1 MKVKTLRPVPFLALF
16 CLLSLLTTSG
26 CVSKSTYQQQLDQ
39 NQALQNDL
47 YGTTEKLNNLQA
59 RYNIVEQQLEDA
71 MAQNKALNDQN
82 IAAMAEIDR
91 LKNIFQARSQK
102 QQEQLSALEQQQKA
116 LEAQQEQQQQR
127 YEQLLDNKQQLE
139 QELERERI
147 AREARLA
154 KMANTYNTL
163 VANLEQEIERGEI
176 TINKLKDKLTVNLV
190 EKILF
195 PSGSADLTPAGIK
208 VIRQVGDILKEV
220 DDKDIRVEGHTDN
233 LGISKALQTK
243 FPSNWELSAA
253 RAANVV
259 RVLQRE
265 VGIPGEKLEIGA
277 YGSFRPVAD
286 NGTPEGRAQNRR
298 IQIVLIP
305 PSAQ

>member
-1 MKVKTLRPVPFLALF
+1 MIPVSLWTIIGLF
-16 CLLSLLTTSG
+16 ALLSTSG
-26 CVSKSTYQQQLDQ
+26 CVSKTTYQQQLDQ
-39 NQALQNDL
+39 NQALQTDL
-47 YGTTEKLNNLQA
+47 YGTTEKLNNLQS
-59 RYNIVEQQLEDA
+59 RYDIVEQQLEDA
-71 MAQNKALNDQN
+71 LAQNKALNDQN

-102 QQEQLSALEQQQKA
+102 QQQQLSALEQQQQA
-116 LEAQQEQQQQR
+116 LEAQQQQQQQR
-127 YEQLLDNKQQLE
+127 YQQLLDNKQQLE

-154 KMANTYNTL
+154 KMANTYNSL

-233 LGISKALQTK
+233 LGISKALQAK

-277 YGSFRPVAD
+277 YGPFHPVSSND
-286 NGTPEGRAQNRR
+286 TPEGRAQNRR
-298 IQIVLIP
+298 IQIVLVP
-305 PSAQ
+305 PAET

>member
-1 MKVKTLRPVPFLALF
+1 MKSKTMIPVSLWTIIGLF
-16 CLLSLLTTSG
+16 ALLSTSG
-26 CVSKSTYQQQLDQ
+26 CVSKNTYQQQLDQ
-39 NQALQNDL
+39 NQALQTDL
-47 YGTTEKLNNLQA
+47 YGTTEKLNNLQS
-59 RYNIVEQQLEDA
+59 RYDIVEQQLEDA
-71 MAQNKALNDQN
+71 LAQNKALNDQN

-102 QQEQLSALEQQQKA
+102 QQQQLSALEQQQQA
-116 LEAQQEQQQQR
+116 LEAQQQQQQQR
-127 YEQLLDNKQQLE
+127 YQQLLDNKQQLE

-154 KMANTYNTL
+154 KMANTYNSL

-233 LGISKALQTK
+233 LGISKALQAK

-277 YGSFRPVAD
+277 YGPFHPVSSND
-286 NGTPEGRAQNRR
+286 TPEGRAQNRR
-298 IQIVLIP
+298 IQIVLVP
-305 PSAQ
+305 PAET

>member
-1 MKVKTLRPVPFLALF
+1 MNQKNTLSTPLFILFLLVGT
-16 CLLSLLTTSG
+16 LTMSG
-26 CVSKSTYQQQLDQ
+26 CVSKATYQQQLDQ
-39 NQALQNDL
+39 NQTLQTDL
-47 YGTTEKLNNLQA
+47 YGTNERLNNLQA
-59 RYNIVEQQLEDA
+59 RYDNVEQQLNNA
-71 MAQNKALNDQN
+71 MEQNTALNDQN

-91 LKNIFQARSQK
+91 LKNIFQARSAQQQQELSELEK
-102 QQEQLSALEQQQKA
+102 QQKE
-116 LEAQQEQQQQR
+116 LEAQQLQQQTR
-127 YEQLLDNKQQLE
+127 YQELLDNKQQLE

-163 VANLEQEIERGEI
+163 VANLEQEIERGEV
-176 TINKLKDKLTVNLV
+176 TISKLKDKLTVNLV

-195 PSGSADLTPAGIK
+195 PSGSADLTAAGIK

-233 LGISKALQTK
+233 LAISKALQAK

-259 RVLQRE
+259 RVLQRD
-265 VGIPGEKLEIGA
+265 VGIAGEKLEIGA
-277 YGSFRPVAD
+277 YGPYQPVAD
-286 NGTPEGRAQNRR
+286 NATPEGRAQNRR
-298 IQIVLIP
+298 IQIVLVP
-305 PSAQ
+305 LKSS

>member
-1 MKVKTLRPVPFLALF
+1 MKSKTMIPVPFLALI
-16 CLLSLLTTSG
+16 SLLTLLTASG
-26 CVSKSTYQQQLDQ
+26 CVSKATYQQQLDQ
-39 NQALQNDL
+39 NQALQTDL

-59 RYNIVEQQLEDA
+59 RYDIVEQQLEDA
-71 MAQNKALNDQN
+71 MNQNKALNDQN

-102 QQEQLSALEQQQKA
+102 QQAQLSELEKQQKE

-127 YEQLLDNKQQLE
+127 YQQLLDNKQQLE

-154 KMANTYNTL
+154 KMANTYNSL

-233 LGISKALQTK
+233 LGISKALQAK

-277 YGSFRPVAD
+277 YGPYRPVSSNDSA
-286 NGTPEGRAQNRR
+286 EGRAQNRR
-298 IQIVLIP
+298 IQIVLVP
-305 PSAQ
+305 PSDA

>member
-1 MKVKTLRPVPFLALF
+1 VKSKTMIPVSLWTIIGLF
-16 CLLSLLTTSG
+16 ALLSTSG
-26 CVSKSTYQQQLDQ
+26 CVSKATYQQQLDQ
-39 NQALQNDL
+39 NQTLQTDL

-59 RYNIVEQQLEDA
+59 RYDIVEQQLEDA
-71 MAQNKALNDQN
+71 MAQNRALNDQN

-91 LKNIFQARSQK
+91 LKNIFQARSQQ
-102 QQEQLSALEQQQKA
+102 QQEQLSALEQQQQE

-127 YEQLLDNKQQLE
+127 YQQLLDNKQQLE

-154 KMANTYNTL
+154 KMANTYNSL

-233 LGISKALQTK
+233 LGISKALQAK

-277 YGSFRPVAD
+277 YGPFHPVSSND
-286 NGTPEGRAQNRR
+286 TPEGRAQNRR
-298 IQIVLIP
+298 IQIVLVP
-305 PSAQ
+305 PAQA